1 MTFLLPPGIKGLK
14 ELPHLLWKN
23 KYSNLKTTCHIN
35 PKWSLWVKLL
45 ENSLL
50 MRYPLSVTAALN
62 IAISQ
67 KENSRGEKNRLPW
80 LFLSLKHVCILLPSV
95 KNIKIYNTFEGSNKI
110 IEKKKKNR
118 NQKNLKITDSKDKSI
133 KDSLGS

>member
-14 ELPHLLWKN
+14 ELPHLLWQN
-23 KYSNLKTTCHIN
+23 KYSNLKTTCHVN
-35 PKWSLWVKLL
+35 PKWSLWAKFL

-50 MRYPLSVTAALN
+50 MKYLVSVAAALN

-80 LFLSLKHVCILLPSV
+80 LFLPLKYVCILLPSV
-95 KNIKIYNTFEGSNKI
+95 KNIKICNTFEKSNNKI
-110 IEKKKKNR
+110 IEKKIW
-118 NQKNLKITDSKDKSI
+118 NQENLKIADNKDKSI
-133 KDSLGS
+133 KDLLGS